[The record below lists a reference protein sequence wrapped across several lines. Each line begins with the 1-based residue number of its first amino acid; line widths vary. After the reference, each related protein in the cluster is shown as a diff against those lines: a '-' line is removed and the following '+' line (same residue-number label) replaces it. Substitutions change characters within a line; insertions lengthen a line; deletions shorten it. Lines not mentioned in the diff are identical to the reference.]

1 MNHRKRIAQFLAAAS
16 LVAASGCGLFWP
28 APPEETADT
37 SVNRLVETTAL
48 HARLGEPKLV
58 VVDARPTNDYLAGH
72 IPGAVSASFTAEESM
87 SRGYYVSYGGGVDL
101 FVDAN
106 NPIPFQDGPP
116 EQIQAAVRRMGINQD
131 DTVVIYDNGADF
143 HAGRFFNSLARHGFK
158 GMYLL
163 NGGLGK
169 WRAEGLPT
177 SQEVSVVAE
186 GNFVAHKAESG
197 WIASTDDVLNSMF
210 DPNVALVSGLLP
222 SWQWGSYL
230 PYTVPGHIPGTRHV
244 PLAYF
249 FNSDRTWKS
258 PEEVRKIL
266 NLFDITPDKTVITYC
281 GGGPLSACMHTTFK
295 YILGYPNVLH
305 YSESYLG
312 WIWDPRELP
321 VDTYH
326 HPDRLRDSA
335 WLRWWAGDRIQI
347 LLPVPPA
354 LVADVRSQAAYQ
366 TEHIPWSVNLP
377 LDDMNQA
384 VSKTTAEWANILG
397 AHGIDARVEVVAA
410 DDTVTPSATFLFWL
424 LEYLGQDKVSIA
436 SEGIT
441 GWRAAGHRM
450 TSEETPIAAPI
461 TPIDVAVHPTTFT
474 PSVRPKLRLAAPDAA
489 SDHPFSRV
497 WVVSAKEIPD
507 GVPVRTYQHVPWS
520 DNLTAEGRFLTAG
533 ELWTLYENAQV
544 PYLSE
549 IVCYSDN
556 VAEATMTYYV
566 LRHLLSFPKVMVY
579 LPAESGLQD

>member
-1 MNHRKRIAQFLAAAS
+1 MNHRRCIARFLTAVFLPA
-16 LVAASGCGLFWP
+16 VSGCGFFWP
-28 APPEETADT
+28 GLPDQDDGTTVD
-37 SVNRLVETTAL
+37 RLVETSDL
-48 HARLGEPKLV
+48 YARLGEPKLV

-72 IPGAVSASFTAEESM
+72 IPGAVSASFSEEESM

-101 FVDAN
+101 FVDAD

-131 DTVVIYDNGADF
+131 DTVVIYDNGADY
-143 HAGRFFNSLARHGFK
+143 HAGRFFNSLAHHGFK
-158 GMYLL
+158 GMCLL
-163 NGGLGK
+163 NGGLVK
-169 WRAEGLPT
+169 WLADGLPT
-177 SQEVSVVAE
+177 SREIPVVTE

-230 PYTVPGHIPGTRHV
+230 PYTVPGHIPGTRHI

-249 FNSDRTWKS
+249 FHSDRTWKS
-258 PEEVRKIL
+258 PEEMQTIL
-266 NLFDITPDKTVITYC
+266 DLFDITPDKQIITYC

-295 YILGYPNVLH
+295 YVLGYPNVLH

-354 LVADVRSQAAYQ
+354 LVVDVREEAAHQA
-366 TEHIPWSVNLP
+366 EHIPWSVNIP
-377 LDDMNQA
+377 LDDIQEA
-384 VSKTTAEWANILG
+384 LSRTTAEWADILG
-397 AHGIDARVEVVAA
+397 AHGIDSRVEVVAA
-410 DDTVTPSATFLFWL
+410 DETVTPRTTFLFWL
-424 LEYLGQDKVSIA
+424 LEYLGHDRVSIA
-436 SEGIT
+436 SEGIA

-450 TSEETPIAAPI
+450 TDDETPIADPI
-461 TPIDVAVHPTTFT
+461 TPIDVAIHPTTFAAS
-474 PSVRPKLRLAAPDAA
+474 PRPELRLSSPDATT
-489 SDHPFSRV
+489 DHPFSRV
-497 WVVSAKEIPD
+497 WVVSANEVPD
-507 GVPVRTYQHVPWS
+507 NVPVRTYQHVPWS

-533 ELWTLYENAQV
+533 ELWTLYENGQV

-566 LRHLLSFPKVMVY
+566 LRHLLSFPRVVVY
-579 LPAESGLQD
+579 VPGGPGL